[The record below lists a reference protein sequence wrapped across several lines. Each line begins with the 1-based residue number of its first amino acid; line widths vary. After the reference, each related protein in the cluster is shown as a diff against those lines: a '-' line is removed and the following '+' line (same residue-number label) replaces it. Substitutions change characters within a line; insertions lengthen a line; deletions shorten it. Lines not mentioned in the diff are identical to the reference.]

1 MKIPRDIGGQ
11 ELARLLSKYDYQITR
26 QKGSHIRLLNF
37 NKRWIQPSGT
47 LSAVSIESER
57 SITTRINGEHH
68 ITIPNHMPLKIGTV
82 SSILTDIS
90 EHLKM
95 DKRALII
102 ELFR

>member
-26 QKGSHIRLLNF
+26 QKGSHIRL
-37 NKRWIQPSGT
+37 
-47 LSAVSIESER
+47 
-57 SITTRINGEHH
+57 TTRINGEHH

>member
-26 QKGSHIRLLNF
+26 QKGSHIRL
-37 NKRWIQPSGT
+37 
-47 LSAVSIESER
+47 
-57 SITTRINGEHH
+57 TTRINGEHH

-90 EHLKM
+90 GHLKM